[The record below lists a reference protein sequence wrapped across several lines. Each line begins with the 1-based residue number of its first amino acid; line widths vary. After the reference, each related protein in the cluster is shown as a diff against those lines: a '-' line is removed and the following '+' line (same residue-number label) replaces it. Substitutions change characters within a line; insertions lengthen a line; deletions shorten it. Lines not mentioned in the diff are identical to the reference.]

1 MAAFRDMWTRAAGLW
16 GMIAGSPV
24 AAPPWRRGGLVPGRR
39 DPKTKSVSSSRHEG
53 LDLAKVAAMCMVV
66 TLHVFSHG
74 GVIGG
79 SEALTGAHWY
89 ACNFI
94 KYLCFGAV
102 NCFVLISS
110 YFLSKAHLR
119 AKRAVSFVLQV
130 LFYSVALYLVAVA
143 IGEIEPT
150 DGEQLTKAVFPLSTS
165 QYWFASSYIGLY
177 LLSPLLNSGIRGL
190 SRRQHLA
197 STVIL
202 LVMTAVLPGIFPFA
216 DTWKVE
222 RGYSLIWFIALYV
235 LAAYIGK
242 YHDWVFEGGARDPSG
257 TGRKKKVRY
266 GIGAG
271 ALWVALSAISVLI
284 CRFFPKWMPGV
295 YGAGRISSLL
305 AYNSVMALMLSL
317 SIVAFFGA
325 IRWKH
330 SGTRKAVGLLATL
343 SFGVYLLSDFPKLRV
358 FLWQGLLNPAQYVN
372 QITLY
377 PYMVCCVAVIFVA
390 GIAVEYLRKRVFDR
404 LLNSSWMDRL
414 CARLDKGIG

>member
-1 MAAFRDMWTRAAGLW
+1 
-16 GMIAGSPV
+16 
-24 AAPPWRRGGLVPGRR
+24 
-39 DPKTKSVSSSRHEG
+39 
-53 LDLAKVAAMCMVV
+53 MVV

-74 GVIGG
+74 GVMGG

-110 YFLSKAHLR
+110 YFLSKAQLR

-130 LFYSVALYLVAVA
+130 LFYSVALYLVGVV

-197 STVIL
+197 STVVL
-202 LVMTAVLPGIFPFA
+202 LVMTAVLPGVFPFA
-216 DTWKVE
+216 DTWKAG

-242 YHDWVFEGGARDPSG
+242 YHDWVFEGWGGARSERHWTKEESVVWYWRRRPVG
-257 TGRKKKVRY
+257 CAVRH
-266 GIGAG
+266 IRADMP
-271 ALWVALSAISVLI
+271 VLSQVDA
-284 CRFFPKWMPGV
+284 R
-295 YGAGRISSLL
+295 
-305 AYNSVMALMLSL
+305 
-317 SIVAFFGA
+317 
-325 IRWKH
+325 
-330 SGTRKAVGLLATL
+330 
-343 SFGVYLLSDFPKLRV
+343 RV
-358 FLWQGLLNPAQYVN
+358 WRGKDIEPA
-372 QITLY
+372 
-377 PYMVCCVAVIFVA
+377 
-390 GIAVEYLRKRVFDR
+390 RV
-404 LLNSSWMDRL
+404 
-414 CARLDKGIG
+414 